1 MKASESLQAELERRI
16 LYGLHLEWE
25 SARNQLSEGMAAR
38 MKVPSFS
45 LVDANGRLGSWDP
58 KRREIRLS
66 RRLVLE
72 HPWDAVCDVL
82 RHEMAHQLVDS
93 FWPQIEERPHGPR
106 FHEAC
111 RLLRADPQAS
121 GSYPTLDQRV
131 FEGAAGQDDRI
142 LRRIRKLMALSDS
155 PNIHEAEAAMVKAH
169 ALIAKYNLDLAREAI
184 RQNYFSVYLG
194 RPALRHFREVYAL
207 SGLLQ
212 DHYFVKGVW
221 VPAYVVAKGKMGR
234 VLEISGT
241 RANVQIAAYVHD
253 FVNTY
258 IDGAWARF
266 RAGKRL
272 TRNRKTDFA
281 IGLIDGFSAKL
292 DAAAAHST
300 AADHGLDAAVD
311 EHARALVRRED
322 VGLKTYLTHRYPR
335 LSSVRR
341 GGQVDPDVRAAGE
354 AEGRRMVIS
363 KGISEKSGSGPPGLL
378 PGKI

>member
-1 MKASESLQAELERRI
+1 L
-16 LYGLHLEWE
+16 G
-25 SARNQLSEGMAAR
+25 NG
-38 MKVPSFS
+38 
-45 LVDANGRLGSWDP
+45 NGRLGIWDP
-58 KRREIRLS
+58 SRREIRLS

-82 RHEMAHQLVDS
+82 RHEMAHQLVDTL
-93 FWPQIEERPHGPR
+93 WPRAGEPPHGPR

-111 RLLRADPQAS
+111 RLLRASPEAS

-131 FEGAAGQDDRI
+131 YENAASQDDRI

-155 PNIHEAEAAMVKAH
+155 PNVHEAEAAMVKAH
-169 ALIAKYNLDLAREAI
+169 ALIAKYNLDLSRQEAG
-184 RQNYFSVYLG
+184 QTYFSVYLG

-207 SGLLQ
+207 GGLLQ

-221 VPAYVVAKGKMGR
+221 VPAYVVARAKMGR

-258 IDGAWARF
+258 IDGAWERF

-272 TRNRKTDFA
+272 TRHRRTDFA
-281 IGLIDGFSAKL
+281 MGLIAGFGAKL
-292 DAAAAHST
+292 DAAVGDNEARAT
-300 AADHGLDAAVD
+300 
-311 EHARALVRRED
+311 EIRALVRRED
-322 VGLKTYLTHRYPR
+322 VGLQTYLAHRYPR

-341 GGQVDPDVRAAGE
+341 GGRVDPEVRAAGE
-354 AEGRRMVIS
+354 AEGRKMVIS
-363 KGISEKSGSGPPGLL
+363 KGISETSGAGSPGLL
-378 PGKI
+378 PGKT